1 MKPVKNPLYV
11 PPGNPEECGDYALD
25 IYAGCPHNC
34 PYCYAPDVLRISR
47 EKFRVCVKPRA
58 GIVEGLEKQL
68 REMREEG
75 VVGKMAY
82 LCPSCDPYPQG
93 CDTSVTREVI
103 QCLKRYGCHVRILTK
118 GDGVRDADLLDMDDW
133 YGVTLDGNREQW
145 DRETMTY
152 GGLSGEELFESLKLV
167 HKRANTWVSFEPVLD
182 AQMALRTLRACVQ
195 PSPLGGRHS
204 RVADKVR
211 IGKLDF
217 RRSDIDWAKFGGAA
231 ALVCDS
237 IGLDFHVTDSLR
249 AQMRDSMSRT
259 EFTEFIHDKWNVG
272 DNCTLGPQLLD
283 GAVAYAGGLK
293 PEDRLAFFK
302 EMLPSVPEIFFE
314 CIRY

>member
-34 PYCYAPDVLRISR
+34 PYCHPPDVLRVSR
-47 EKFRVCVKPRA
+47 EEFFSHAEPRA

-75 VVGKMAY
+75 VVGKTAY

-118 GDGVRDADLLDMDDW
+118 GDGVRDMDLLDMDDW

-145 DRETMTY
+145 ERETMTY

-167 HKRANTWVSFEPVLD
+167 HKRASTWVSFEPVLD
-182 AQMALRTLRACVQ
+182 AQMVLRTLRACVQ

-217 RRSDIDWAKFGGAA
+217 RRSDIDWAKFGRAA

-237 IGLDFHVTDSLR
+237 VGLDFHVTDSLR
-249 AQMRDSMSRT
+249 EEMRNSMSRR
-259 EFTEFIHDKWNVG
+259 EFTEFIHAKWNVG
-272 DNCTLGPQLLD
+272 DNSTLGPQLLD

-293 PEDRLAFFK
+293 PENRLAFFK
-302 EMLPSVPEIFFE
+302 EMLPSVPEILFE
-314 CIRY
+314 SIRY

>member
-11 PPGNPEECGDYALD
+11 TPGNAKECGDYALD

-34 PYCYAPDVLRISR
+34 PYCYAPDVLRVSR
-47 EKFRVCVKPRA
+47 EEFFSHAEPRA

-68 REMREEG
+68 REMREKG
-75 VVGKMAY
+75 ASGKTAY
-82 LCPSCDPYPQG
+82 LCPVCDPYPQG

-103 QCLKRYGCHVRILTK
+103 QCLKRYGWHVRILTK
-118 GDGVRDADLLDMDDW
+118 GDGARDADLLDMDDW

-182 AQMALRTLRACVQ
+182 AQIVLRTLRACVQ
-195 PSPLGGRHS
+195 PSPLGGRRS

-217 RRSDIDWAKFGGAA
+217 QPSDIDWAKFGRAA

-302 EMLPSVPEIFFE
+302 EMLPSVPEILFE